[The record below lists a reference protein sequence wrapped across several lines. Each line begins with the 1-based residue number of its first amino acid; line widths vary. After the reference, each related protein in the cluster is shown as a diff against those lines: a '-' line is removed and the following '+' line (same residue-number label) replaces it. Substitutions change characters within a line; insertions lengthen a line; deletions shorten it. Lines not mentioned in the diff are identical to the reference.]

1 MKQKLL
7 LTLLFVLF
15 NIFVQS
21 ETIDSI
27 SIDKK
32 IYEVYSR
39 KNDSIFAFSSIEKLI
54 SQSKSIN
61 YHGGLVSAIQLKG
74 YLFLNYGKYNLAQK
88 YIFEAYELTKNLKND
103 KVLAQTYRLI
113 GTYYERK
120 EEYEKA
126 LDFFFKSLNLRIKLN
141 DNKGIA
147 ECNASIGIIFH
158 YTGQIKKAI
167 LYYQRSLAFYLVEK
181 NEKSIADVQSNIGAA
196 YNNLGH
202 LDSAIYYLQSVIL
215 IKNRLKDYIGQG
227 QSYHNLATTYALKGE
242 YNKALEY
249 YNLAIKNTGR
259 GAEND
264 NNGSSYQL
272 AGGTLI
278 KLKRYDEAKKYLT
291 ISENILKRNN
301 LYDELADNYI
311 KQAELFEKLGDFKT
325 SVYYNSLKNSLMD
338 SLAQVKTKLSFDE
351 IEAKY
356 KAAEKQQELELLKSQ
371 NKILEQQSKYNSFLA
386 IGSFLLLVTL
396 TILLFYLKEVKQTR
410 KELIQKNQLIE
421 ANNREAFYQN
431 TNLENLIAE
440 NQTIMGVL
448 AHDLRSPFSK
458 ILGLAN
464 ILEDEDEKAEGL
476 AYLNY
481 IKTISK
487 DALQLI
493 QDTVNISQ
501 IYNEDAESLQAKVQP
516 INSTQIIEET
526 AAGFVAIAKEKS
538 IAIIVNNNSDNLIFF
553 SSKEYVRRILDNLI
567 SNAIKFSPVNSK
579 VILSCSQIN
588 NNVVFSIKD
597 NGPGLTE
604 ADQKQLYIRFKK
616 LSARPTGN
624 EASSGLGLFIVK
636 QLIDLLGGNISVIS
650 EKGKGCE
657 FIIEFK
663 IKN

>member
-1 MKQKLL
+1 
-7 LTLLFVLF
+7 
-15 NIFVQS
+15 
-21 ETIDSI
+21 
-27 SIDKK
+27 
-32 IYEVYSR
+32 
-39 KNDSIFAFSSIEKLI
+39 
-54 SQSKSIN
+54 
-61 YHGGLVSAIQLKG
+61 
-74 YLFLNYGKYNLAQK
+74 
-88 YIFEAYELTKNLKND
+88 
-103 KVLAQTYRLI
+103 
-113 GTYYERK
+113 
-120 EEYEKA
+120 
-126 LDFFFKSLNLRIKLN
+126 
-141 DNKGIA
+141 
-147 ECNASIGIIFH
+147 
-158 YTGQIKKAI
+158 
-167 LYYQRSLAFYLVEK
+167 
-181 NEKSIADVQSNIGAA
+181 
-196 YNNLGH
+196 
-202 LDSAIYYLQSVIL
+202 
-215 IKNRLKDYIGQG
+215 
-227 QSYHNLATTYALKGE
+227 
-242 YNKALEY
+242 
-249 YNLAIKNTGR
+249 
-259 GAEND
+259 
-264 NNGSSYQL
+264 
-272 AGGTLI
+272 
-278 KLKRYDEAKKYLT
+278 
-291 ISENILKRNN
+291 
-301 LYDELADNYI
+301 
-311 KQAELFEKLGDFKT
+311 
-325 SVYYNSLKNSLMD
+325 
-338 SLAQVKTKLSFDE
+338 
-351 IEAKY
+351 
-356 KAAEKQQELELLKSQ
+356 
-371 NKILEQQSKYNSFLA
+371 
-386 IGSFLLLVTL
+386 
-396 TILLFYLKEVKQTR
+396 LKEVKQTR

-464 ILEDEDEKAEGL
+464 IIEDEDERAESL
-476 AYLNY
+476 VYLNY

-526 AAGFVAIAKEKS
+526 ASGFVAIAKEKS

-567 SNAIKFSPVNSK
+567 SNAIKFSPSNSK